1 MKNVEVKAVVTS
13 VGLIGIWAVQA
24 LADPSPEASVINPRP
39 KPSMRFG
46 ETWVDPIVLWY
57 KRRARAVQ
65 RRLGPQQNNPADL
78 SCSFKLVRAGAI
90 SSINLIKSSGSKD
103 YDDAVIAAL
112 KKTAPSEPPP
122 DDSPYETDLLLK
134 VENGCFSV
142 SPIKKESKNNLLKI
156 DQTSKEKFQER
167 SSEAQ

>member
-1 MKNVEVKAVVTS
+1 MKNVEVKTLVT
-13 VGLIGIWAVQA
+13 LIGLVGSWAPQA
-24 LADPSPEASVINPRP
+24 VADPSPEASVINPRP

-65 RRLGPQQNNPADL
+65 RRLGPQQNDRADL
-78 SCSFKLVRAGAI
+78 SCSFKLERAGAI

-122 DDSPYETDLLLK
+122 DDSPYKTDLLLK
-134 VENGCFSV
+134 IEDGCFSI
-142 SPIKKESKNNLLKI
+142 SQK
-156 DQTSKEKFQER
+156 
-167 SSEAQ
+167 